1 VSARASTRGPVQ
13 TPVQAP
19 GLDALAEAPLYSE
32 ELGIDL
38 AHGGDAA
45 LFQWFL
51 ASQLFGGRISE
62 TIAKR
67 TYHAFVRHGLLT
79 PEAILAAGWDFLVNP
94 VMREGGYVRYDESK
108 SRRLL
113 HNCRVLLEQYGGSLE
128 RLHQAA
134 GDSRDLEA
142 RLLAF
147 QGIGPVT
154 VNIFLR
160 ELRPYW
166 AKADPESLPVVRD
179 LAALLGVDLSRFDRN
194 SLTFVRIETG
204 LIRLKKRMR
213 KHLAERETG

>member
-1 VSARASTRGPVQ
+1 M
-13 TPVQAP
+13 
-19 GLDALAEAPLYSE
+19 YSE

-38 AHGGDAA
+38 ACGGDVA

-62 TIAKR
+62 TIAER

-94 VMREGGYVRYDESK
+94 VMREDGYVRYDESK

-113 HNCRVLLEQYGGSLE
+113 HNCRMLLEQYGGSLE

-134 GDSRDLEA
+134 HDSRDLEA
-142 RLLAF
+142 RLLTF
-147 QGIGPVT
+147 QGVGPVT

-166 AKADPESLPVVRD
+166 TKADPEPLPVVRD
-179 LAALLGVDLSRFDRN
+179 LAAQLGIDLNRFDHK
-194 SLTFVRIETG
+194 SLTFARIEAG

-213 KHLAERETG
+213 KQLAERKSG

>member
-1 VSARASTRGPVQ
+1 MSTRASTGGPVR
-13 TPVQAP
+13 PVPAP
-19 GLDALAEAPLYSE
+19 EVDSLAETPLYSE

-38 AHGGDAA
+38 ARGGDAA
-45 LFQWFL
+45 YFQWFL

-79 PEAILAAGWDFLVNP
+79 PKAIQAAGWDFLVNP
-94 VMREGGYVRYDESK
+94 IMREGGYVRYDESK

-113 HNCRVLLEQYGGSLE
+113 HNCRLLLEQYGGSLE

-134 GDSRDLEA
+134 HDSRDLEA

-166 AKADPESLPVVRD
+166 AKADPEPLPVVWD

-194 SLTFVRIETG
+194 SLTFARIEAG

-213 KHLAERETG
+213 KQLAERETG